1 MKWLLAV
8 IVGLVLA
15 AHSAA
20 PAAARPYAWPEGKRS
35 AIVLTYDDSAPSQ
48 LQYAIPAL
56 NEAGLKGT
64 FFLTGRN
71 MTPESIAGWRAAS
84 EAGHELANHT
94 LHHPCRRGTY
104 DMPERNTSESYD
116 VTTMLNEIRTMNAFL
131 TAIDGRPAHA
141 FGAPCGH
148 TTVGGVDYYAP
159 LIASGVATFYRD
171 EDAPSVS
178 ENPPIIMMTSPNETS
193 GAQMIQWVE
202 QVRAAGALGVVVFH
216 GVGGDHLAVSDEA
229 HRELLTHLAA
239 HPDTWVATFSDAMSY
254 IQAH

>member
-8 IVGLVLA
+8 IVFLILA
-15 AHSAA
+15 AHSPA

-56 NEAGLKGT
+56 NQAGFMGT
-64 FFLTGRN
+64 FFLTGGN
-71 MTPESIAGWRAAS
+71 MSPESIAGWRAAS

-116 VTTMLNEIRTMNAFL
+116 VATMLNEIRTMNAFL

-148 TTVGGVDYYAP
+148 ATVGGVDYYAP
-159 LIASGVATFYRD
+159 LIASGMTTFFRD
-171 EDAPSVS
+171 EFAPAVS
-178 ENPPIIMMTSPNETS
+178 EHPPITIMTSPNGTS
-193 GAQMIQWVE
+193 GAQLIQWVE
-202 QVRAAGALGVVVFH
+202 QVRVSGALGVIVFH

-229 HRELLTHLAA
+229 HRELLVHLAA
-239 HPDTWVATFSDAMSY
+239 HSDIWVATFSDAMVY
-254 IQAH
+254 VQAH

>member
-1 MKWLLAV
+1 
-8 IVGLVLA
+8 
-15 AHSAA
+15 
-20 PAAARPYAWPEGKRS
+20 
-35 AIVLTYDDSAPSQ
+35 
-48 LQYAIPAL
+48 
-56 NEAGLKGT
+56 
-64 FFLTGRN
+64 
-71 MTPESIAGWRAAS
+71 
-84 EAGHELANHT
+84 
-94 LHHPCRRGTY
+94 
-104 DMPERNTSESYD
+104 MPERNTSESYD
-116 VTTMLNEIRTMNAFL
+116 VATMLNEIRTMNAFL

-148 TTVGGVDYYAP
+148 TTVSGVDYYAP

-178 ENPPIIMMTSPNETS
+178 ENPPIFIVTSPNETS